1 MTTKKILYAFI
12 ILILFSSCSSMKS
25 FFSKDTSTKD
35 TKTEVV
41 ETTKKGGKTT
51 LELPNIIY
59 KDTTITSVNY
69 ETKTI
74 LRTTFDT
81 NGNQKI
87 DCLEAEINEKITRI
101 EEAIQNDIATK
112 DKRETSFN
120 PQYFMY
126 AIAALGF
133 IIIIGFVV
141 FGVVVTKIKKELVS

>member
-1 MTTKKILYAFI
+1 MKKLIYISLIFI
-12 ILILFSSCSSMKS
+12 FLSSCSSMKS
-25 FFSKDTSTKD
+25 FFSKDKGTKD

-74 LRTTFDT
+74 LRTTFDKK
-81 NGNQKI
+81 GNQKI

-101 EEAIQNDIATK
+101 EEAIQNDIETK
-112 DKRETSFN
+112 TKSETSFN
-120 PQYFMY
+120 PQYFIY

-133 IIIIGFVV
+133 IIIIGFIV
-141 FGVVVTKIKKELVS
+141 FGIVITKLKKSVIT